1 VTWAPFGRR
10 GTGDADRLRARRA
23 LTLGLLALGYSGYY
37 LCRSNFSVAL
47 PMIADDLAAQG
58 MARDH
63 ARLVLG
69 TIATAGTLAYAL
81 GKPFAGG
88 LADFCGGRRNF
99 LAGMVGAI
107 ACTLAFAAGGSM
119 PVFLAAWSGNRLV
132 QSLGWAGMVKV
143 ASRWCTPST
152 YGTAMA
158 ILSLSYLFG
167 DAVARGFLGL
177 LISRGMGWRA
187 VFITAACTLLGLLA
201 ASVWLLKETPTLLG
215 LPEPPADPS
224 SLYGEAG
231 AEVTPPGIVALLGP
245 LLRSPAFG
253 LVCLL
258 SLGLTLLREASNT
271 WMPTYF
277 VEGVGLRAADAASLS
292 GLLPLAGGVS
302 VLLAGYLG
310 DRLGRVGRAAII
322 LIGLAFAGIAL
333 AALGLASFRGSFG
346 PPVALAVIAAF
357 LLLGPYSYLAGAIAL
372 DFGSKRGGA
381 TASGLI
387 DTVGY
392 LGGALAGVGT
402 ARVAAALGWRGV
414 FLVLAVVAW
423 LSAAVAAAFLLQQ
436 KRPAEVHSRRPDR
449 CA

>member
-1 VTWAPFGRR
+1 VTLTRDDLR
-10 GTGDADRLRARRA
+10 GSGDANRLRRRRA
-23 LTLGLLALGYSGYY
+23 LTLALLAVGYSGYY
-37 LCRSNFSVAL
+37 LCRSNLSVAL
-47 PMIADDLAAQG
+47 PMIADELVARG
-58 MARDH
+58 MGHDQ
-63 ARLVLG
+63 ARLTLG
-69 TIATAGTLAYAL
+69 MIATAGTLAYAL

-88 LADFCGGRRNF
+88 LADFFGGRRNF
-99 LAGMVGAI
+99 LAGMAGAV
-107 ACTLAFAAGGSM
+107 ACTFAFAAGGSV
-119 PVFLAAWSGNRLV
+119 PVLLGAWSGNRLA

-167 DAVARGFLGL
+167 DAAARGVLGL
-177 LISRGMGWRA
+177 LIGGGIGWRG
-187 VFITAACTLLGLLA
+187 VFIAAACTLLGLLA
-201 ASVWLLKETPTLLG
+201 VTTWLLKETPTLLG
-215 LPEPPADPS
+215 LPEPAADRT

-231 AEVTPPGIVALLGP
+231 ADATPPGLAALVVP
-245 LLRSPAFG
+245 LARSPAFG

-258 SLGLTLLREASNT
+258 SLGLTLLREASGT

-277 VEGVGLRAADAASLS
+277 VEAVGLRAADAASVS

-310 DRLGRVGRAAII
+310 DRLGRAGRAAII
-322 LIGLAFAGIAL
+322 LIGLAAAGIAL
-333 AALGLASFRGSFG
+333 AALGLASFEGSVG
-346 PPVALAVIAAF
+346 TPVALAVTVAF

-372 DFGSKRGGA
+372 DFGGKRGGA

-392 LGGALAGVGT
+392 VGGAWAGVGT
-402 ARVAAALGWRGV
+402 ASVAAAFGWRGV

-423 LSAAVAAAFLLQQ
+423 LSAAVAAAFLLEQS
-436 KRPAEVHSRRPDR
+436 RAAHRHLTGHSRWL
-449 CA
+449 